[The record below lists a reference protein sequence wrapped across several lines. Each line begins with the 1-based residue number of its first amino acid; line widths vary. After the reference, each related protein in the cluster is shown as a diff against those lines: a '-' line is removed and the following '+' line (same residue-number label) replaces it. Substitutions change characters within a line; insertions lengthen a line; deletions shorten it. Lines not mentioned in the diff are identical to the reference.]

1 VQNAKYTG
9 AKDDTPPIFYLP
21 HRQRENVRSLDYYVR
36 SSLDAGQMSSA
47 VSSIMS
53 RLDSNLP
60 VEELR
65 TMEAQVRERAA
76 GELLLAKIAM
86 SFAALA
92 TLLAAIGLYGVLA
105 YSVAQRTPEI
115 GVRLA
120 LGADGA
126 RIRQMILGHVGRLAL
141 VGVAVGL
148 VGALALGRYAASVLF
163 RVEGVDPAVML
174 AAVAVVVFVSLGA
187 ALVPAYRASH
197 IDPARA
203 LRWE

>member
-1 VQNAKYTG
+1 MRKL
-9 AKDDTPPIFYLP
+9 DPHLPI
-21 HRQRENVRSLDYYVR
+21 
-36 SSLDAGQMSSA
+36 
-47 VSSIMS
+47 
-53 RLDSNLP
+53 
-60 VEELR
+60 EELR
-65 TMEAQVRERAA
+65 TMEAHVRERTASD
-76 GELLLAKIAM
+76 LLLAKVAM

-120 LGADGA
+120 LGADAA
-126 RIRQMILGHVGRLAL
+126 RIRQMIFRHVGRLAI

-148 VGALALGRYAASVLF
+148 VGALLLGRYAASLLF
-163 RVEGVDPAVML
+163 RVEGVDPTVML

-187 ALVPAYRASH
+187 AMVPAHRASR